1 MLVEVMT
8 CTTRQEEYYV
18 FIDGRKATVTLGWT
32 SDREPCGYQNNVD
45 ARRDFGD
52 EEEEKEEREEGQAR
66 GWRKKA
72 TVEAGTRVGP
82 STWPASFV
90 KVLIGWIHSSTAGP
104 A

>member
-18 FIDGRKATVTLGWT
+18 FIDSRKATVTLGWT
-32 SDREPCGYQNNVD
+32 SNREPCGYQNNVD
-45 ARRDFGD
+45 ARRDFRD
-52 EEEEKEEREEGQAR
+52 EGEKEEREEGQAR
-66 GWRKKA
+66 GWKKKA

-82 STWPASFV
+82 STWPESYV
-90 KVLIGWIHSSTAGP
+90 RVLVGWIHSSTAGL